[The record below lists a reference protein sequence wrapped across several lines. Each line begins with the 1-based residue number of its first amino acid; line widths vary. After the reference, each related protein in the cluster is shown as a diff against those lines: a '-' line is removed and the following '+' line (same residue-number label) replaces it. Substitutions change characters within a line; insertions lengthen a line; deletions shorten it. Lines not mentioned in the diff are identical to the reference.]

1 MTMGFSNAFVA
12 AACLL
17 ALLCSSSSV
26 EGERIRRVS
35 AGARHEDHDAVHIVV
50 NKVG

>member
-1 MTMGFSNAFVA
+1 MTMGVSNAIV

-17 ALLCSSSSV
+17 ALFSRVQGGS
-26 EGERIRRVS
+26 IRRVR
-35 AGARHEDHDAVHIVV
+35 AGKRYKDHDAVHIVV